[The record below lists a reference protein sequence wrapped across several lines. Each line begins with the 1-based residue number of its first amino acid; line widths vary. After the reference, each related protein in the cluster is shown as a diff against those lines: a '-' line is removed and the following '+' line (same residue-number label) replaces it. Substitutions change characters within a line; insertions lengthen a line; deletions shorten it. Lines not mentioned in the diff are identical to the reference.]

1 MALVK
6 VISDNLFSGAN
17 LQKLEVGAQV
27 SVSGDVAKRWVAAGL
42 VEIISDDDQTL
53 EVATPGNDAAEQEE
67 QEEQEEQ
74 QEEQEEQQEEQ
85 EEQQEEPASKSK
97 KAK

>member
-6 VISDNLFSGAN
+6 VVRDNLLSGAN

-27 SVSGDVAKRWVAAGL
+27 SVSGDVAKRWASAGL
-42 VEIISDDDQTL
+42 VEIISDEDQAL
-53 EVATPGNDAAEQEE
+53 EVATAGDDAAEQAE
-67 QEEQEEQ
+67 QAEQ
-74 QEEQEEQQEEQ
+74 QEES
-85 EEQQEEPASKSK
+85 AAKSK

>member
-42 VEIISDDDQTL
+42 VEIISDDDQVL
-53 EVATPGNDAAEQEE
+53 EVATPGNDAADQADQADQAEQAE
-67 QEEQEEQ
+67 QAEQ
-74 QEEQEEQQEEQ
+74 QEES
-85 EEQQEEPASKSK
+85 ASKSK

>member
-17 LQKLEVGAQV
+17 LQKLEVGAKVEV
-27 SVSGDVAKRWVAAGL
+27 SEETAQRWKSAGL
-42 VEIISDDDQTL
+42 VEIDAGGDRKL
-53 EVATPGNDAAEQEE
+53 EVATPGDDEDTSAK
-67 QEEQEEQ
+67 
-74 QEEQEEQQEEQ
+74 
-85 EEQQEEPASKSK
+85 PK

>member
-27 SVSGDVAKRWVAAGL
+27 SVSGDVTKRWVAAGL

-53 EVATPGNDAAEQEE
+53 EVATPGNDAAEQAEQKEE
-67 QEEQEEQ
+67 S
-74 QEEQEEQQEEQ
+74 
-85 EEQQEEPASKSK
+85 ASKSK

>member
-17 LQKLEVGAQV
+17 LQKLEVGAKVEV
-27 SVSGDVAKRWVAAGL
+27 SEDTANKWKAAGL
-42 VEIISDDDQTL
+42 VEIVSGGDRKL
-53 EVATPGNDAAEQEE
+53 EVATPGDIPAEQ
-67 QEEQEEQ
+67 
-74 QEEQEEQQEEQ
+74 
-85 EEQQEEPASKSK
+85 ADTTAKSK

>member
-17 LQKLEVGAQV
+17 LQKLEVGAKV
-27 SVSGDVAKRWVAAGL
+27 EVCEDTANKWKAAGL
-42 VEIISDDDQTL
+42 VEIVSGGDRNL
-53 EVATPGNDAAEQEE
+53 EVATPGDNPAEQAE
-67 QEEQEEQ
+67 QAEQ
-74 QEEQEEQQEEQ
+74 
-85 EEQQEEPASKSK
+85 ADTTAKSK

>member
-27 SVSGDVAKRWVAAGL
+27 SVSDDVAKRWVAAGL
-42 VEIISDDDQTL
+42 VEIISDDDQAL
-53 EVATPGNDAAEQEE
+53 EVATPGNDAAEPAE
-67 QEEQEEQ
+67 QAEQ
-74 QEEQEEQQEEQ
+74 QDES
-85 EEQQEEPASKSK
+85 AAKSK
-97 KAK
+97 KVK

>member
-6 VISDNLFSGAN
+6 VVRDNLLSGAN

-27 SVSGDVAKRWVAAGL
+27 SVSGDVAKRWAAAGL
-42 VEIISDDDQTL
+42 VEIISDEDQVL
-53 EVATPGNDAAEQEE
+53 EVATPVDDAAEQAE
-67 QEEQEEQ
+67 QAEQ
-74 QEEQEEQQEEQ
+74 QDES
-85 EEQQEEPASKSK
+85 ASKK

>member
-6 VISDNLFSGAN
+6 VVRDNLLSGAN

-27 SVSGDVAKRWVAAGL
+27 SVSGDVAKSWVAAGL
-42 VEIISDDDQTL
+42 VEIISYDDQTL
-53 EVATPGNDAAEQEE
+53 EVATPGNDAEEQAEQA
-67 QEEQEEQ
+67 EQ
-74 QEEQEEQQEEQ
+74 QEES
-85 EEQQEEPASKSK
+85 ASKSK

>member
-17 LQKLEVGAQV
+17 LQKLEVGAKVEV
-27 SVSGDVAKRWVAAGL
+27 SEDTANKWKSAGL
-42 VEIISDDDQTL
+42 VEIISDDDQVL
-53 EVATPGNDAAEQEE
+53 EVATPRNDAEE
-67 QEEQEEQ
+67 QAEQ
-74 QEEQEEQQEEQ
+74 QEES
-85 EEQQEEPASKSK
+85 ASKSK

>member
-17 LQKLEVGAQV
+17 LQKLEVGAKVEV
-27 SVSGDVAKRWVAAGL
+27 SEETANKWKSAGL
-42 VEIISDDDQTL
+42 VEILSGGDRKL
-53 EVATPGNDAAEQEE
+53 EVATPGNDEDN
-67 QEEQEEQ
+67 
-74 QEEQEEQQEEQ
+74 
-85 EEQQEEPASKSK
+85 PAKSK

>member
-17 LQKLEVGAQV
+17 LQKLEVGAKVEV
-27 SVSGDVAKRWVAAGL
+27 SEDTATKWKDAGL
-42 VEIISDDDQTL
+42 VEIVSGGDRKL
-53 EVATPGNDAAEQEE
+53 EVATPGDTSAEQAE
-67 QEEQEEQ
+67 QAEQ
-74 QEEQEEQQEEQ
+74 
-85 EEQQEEPASKSK
+85 ADTSSKSK

>member
-6 VISDNLFSGAN
+6 VVRDNLISGAN

-53 EVATPGNDAAEQEE
+53 EVATPGNDAEEQAEQAE
-67 QEEQEEQ
+67 QAEQ
-74 QEEQEEQQEEQ
+74 QEES
-85 EEQQEEPASKSK
+85 ASKSK

>member
-42 VEIISDDDQTL
+42 VEIITDDDQVL
-53 EVATPGNDAAEQEE
+53 EVATPGNDAAEQAE
-67 QEEQEEQ
+67 QAEKAEKAEQ
-74 QEEQEEQQEEQ
+74 QEES
-85 EEQQEEPASKSK
+85 ASKSK

>member
-42 VEIISDDDQTL
+42 IEIITDDDQVL
-53 EVATPGNDAAEQEE
+53 EVATPGNDAAEQA
-67 QEEQEEQ
+67 EQ
-74 QEEQEEQQEEQ
+74 QEES
-85 EEQQEEPASKSK
+85 ASKSK

>member
-42 VEIISDDDQTL
+42 VEIINDDDQVL
-53 EVATPGNDAAEQEE
+53 EVATPGNDAAEQAE
-67 QEEQEEQ
+67 QAEQAESG
-74 QEEQEEQQEEQ
+74 
-85 EEQQEEPASKSK
+85 SKSK

>member
-42 VEIISDDDQTL
+42 VEIISDDDQTV
-53 EVATPGNDAAEQEE
+53 EVATPGNDAVEQA
-67 QEEQEEQ
+67 EQ
-74 QEEQEEQQEEQ
+74 QEES
-85 EEQQEEPASKSK
+85 ASKSK
-97 KAK
+97 KGK

>member
-27 SVSGDVAKRWVAAGL
+27 SVSGDIAKRWVAAGL
-42 VEIISDDDQTL
+42 VEIISDDDQVL
-53 EVATPGNDAAEQEE
+53 EVATTGNDAEE
-67 QEEQEEQ
+67 QAEQ
-74 QEEQEEQQEEQ
+74 QEES
-85 EEQQEEPASKSK
+85 ASKSK

>member
-42 VEIISDDDQTL
+42 VEIISDDDQVL
-53 EVATPGNDAAEQEE
+53 EVATPGDAAEQAEQAE
-67 QEEQEEQ
+67 KQEES
-74 QEEQEEQQEEQ
+74 
-85 EEQQEEPASKSK
+85 ASKSK

>member
-6 VISDNLFSGAN
+6 VVRDNLLSGAN

-42 VEIISDDDQTL
+42 VEIISVDDQTL

-67 QEEQEEQ
+67 QEEQA
-74 QEEQEEQQEEQ
+74 
-85 EEQQEEPASKSK
+85 EQQEEPASKSK

>member
-6 VISDNLFSGAN
+6 VVRDNLLSGAN

-27 SVSGDVAKRWVAAGL
+27 SVSGDVARRWAAAGL
-42 VEIISDDDQTL
+42 VEIINDDDQTL
-53 EVATPGNDAAEQEE
+53 KVATPGDDAAEQQDES
-67 QEEQEEQ
+67 
-74 QEEQEEQQEEQ
+74 
-85 EEQQEEPASKSK
+85 ATKSK

>member
-27 SVSGDVAKRWVAAGL
+27 EVSEDTAKKWKAAGL
-42 VEIISDDDQTL
+42 VEIVSGDDRQF
-53 EVATPGNDAAEQEE
+53 EVATPGDSPAEQ
-67 QEEQEEQ
+67 
-74 QEEQEEQQEEQ
+74 
-85 EEQQEEPASKSK
+85 ADTSGKK